1 MSDPLT
7 LGSWYPYQSVPELT
21 EKLEG
26 FHIWV
31 TALRKFLRKGIET
44 VLVSGHFLHQTEEA
58 LGLQSQFPPLHP
70 QADSLDRV
78 HM

>member
-1 MSDPLT
+1 MHVRPSHPRSHT
-7 LGSWYPYQSVPELT
+7 KVSQKST
-21 EKLEG
+21 EKLER

-31 TALRKFLRKGIET
+31 RALRKFLRKGIET

-78 HM
+78 HT

>member
-1 MSDPLT
+1 M
-7 LGSWYPYQSVPELT
+7 
-21 EKLEG
+21 
-26 FHIWV
+26 WV

-58 LGLQSQFPPLHP
+58 LGLQSQLPPLHL

-78 HM
+78 HMQLSPATRLEVECNIL